1 MAHPTK
7 YLLLA
12 SCAWLVSCATTGP
25 APDSAS
31 RVDLDS
37 HLLLAEVARERQ
49 RFDEAAEHYL
59 AAALISDQPTLAEL
73 AAEIAQQLDLTE
85 LGLRA
90 AERWQELRP
99 GDPRVH
105 QFLGVFRLRNG
116 DSSGAVGEFE
126 ALIAGAEE
134 PLAALALSIEILAG
148 ERDVAGATAVVA
160 ELVTN
165 HPGTAEGHYGL
176 ARLAL
181 RNGDFE
187 LALENAERAVDINPE
202 WVEAQLLYAR
212 TLLIAGRT
220 EDGLRLA
227 EQFAAEETDLE
238 VRLQYAELLLSAGHG
253 GEARAL
259 LDDILAENPG
269 LPEAVRALAFLT
281 LTENELDAAREYFNE
296 LRAEPRY
303 RDEAFYYLGRIAE
316 SEEQTLQAMRFYSRV
331 TQGNNAV
338 EAQLRAANLLY
349 NSMGDQEGALQHL
362 REFGIANPDYRTEM
376 LVAQGEILLQMNRTE
391 AAQELLREALEAAPG
406 DETLHQAN
414 IQLYV
419 VLAQR
424 AIEESDLGE
433 SQRIVNDALDEY
445 PGDTS
450 LRYAQAL
457 LYQEQ
462 GRLRRAVSALES
474 LVSEQPDDAGLLNAL
489 GYLLTDELDRHEE
502 ARGYIQRAL
511 AGEPDNPAIIDSM
524 GWVLFNLGEYEAALE
539 YLERAYRLFPDPE
552 VAAHIVDTQWALG
565 NADQA
570 LELLRRSLEE
580 HPDSPH
586 LQELDQRLA
595 P

>member
-1 MAHPTK
+1 MVHPTK
-7 YLLLA
+7 YLLLL
-12 SCAWLVSCATTGP
+12 SCAWLVSCATTSP
-25 APDSAS
+25 APESGS

-49 RFDEAAEHYL
+49 QFDEAAEHYL

-116 DSSGAVGEFE
+116 DSSGAVEEFE

-376 LVAQGEILLQMNRTE
+376 LVAQGEILLQMEQTE
-391 AAQELLREALEAAPG
+391 AAQELLREALEAAPE

-424 AIEESDLGE
+424 AIDGNDLGE
-433 SQRIVNDALDEY
+433 AQRILNDALDEY

-462 GRLRRAVSALES
+462 GRLRRAVSALKS

-565 NADQA
+565 NAEEA
-570 LELLRRSLEE
+570 LELLRQSLEE
-580 HPDSPH
+580 HPESPH